1 MKVLKVTLV
10 IGGIIVALWV
20 SLIAVVIFVER
31 IVLVFIGTSVLRSI
45 VGLSLYF
52 LWLALWFFIIKA
64 FINFLLKSTRGSRA
78 LN

>member
-52 LWLALWFFIIKA
+52 LWLALWFFAIKA
-64 FINFLLKSTRGSRA
+64 FINYLLKSTRGSRA

>member
-10 IGGIIVALWV
+10 IGGIITALWF

-45 VGLSLYF
+45 AGLSLYF
-52 LWLALWFFIIKA
+52 LWLALCFFTIKA
-64 FINFLLKSTRGSRA
+64 FINFLLKSTRDSKA

>member
-10 IGGIIVALWV
+10 IGGIITALWF

-45 VGLSLYF
+45 AGLSLYF
-52 LWLALWFFIIKA
+52 LWLALWFFTIKA
-64 FINFLLKSTRGSRA
+64 FINFLLKSTRDSKA